1 MIVKFAEVAVQV
13 PTKRHYSQVIIKL
26 FFQRFKDPTQFYI
39 RALLVKAQLVA
50 YEGHDMQKKGEELV
64 DVLKEAIG
72 YISKALDIIA
82 GPA

>member
-1 MIVKFAEVAVQV
+1 MLQRLDEINTALHENIRESFGNFSSELIVKFAEVAVQV

-50 YEGHDMQKKGEELV
+50 YEGHDM
-64 DVLKEAIG
+64 
-72 YISKALDIIA
+72 
-82 GPA
+82 

>member
-1 MIVKFAEVAVQV
+1 LLQRLDEINTALHENIRESFGNFSSELIVKFAEVAVQV

-50 YEGHDMQKKGEELV
+50 YEGHDM
-64 DVLKEAIG
+64 
-72 YISKALDIIA
+72 
-82 GPA
+82 